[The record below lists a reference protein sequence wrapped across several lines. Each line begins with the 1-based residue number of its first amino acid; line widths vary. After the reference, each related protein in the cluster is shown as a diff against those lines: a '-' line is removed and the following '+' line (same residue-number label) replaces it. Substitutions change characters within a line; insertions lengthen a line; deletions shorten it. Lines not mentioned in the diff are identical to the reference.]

1 MADESPPPAAPSSW
15 PAWFPVAFALFAG
28 LLLGVM
34 ALRGPKID
42 GDGYEY
48 RFTLIALARHGTP
61 DIRDGDLRAAAAQV
75 ATTTDDNCNRERA
88 VIESGNAL
96 YAFFPSTRDGRLY
109 ALHFW
114 TYAASAVPAHELLAW
129 CGADPR
135 AALQVTNALWLLAAL
150 VAVLFL
156 NRRPPAERIA
166 FALLATVTPVVW
178 YLEYTGTEVFS
189 WALGVMALVALGNG
203 RYAVSGLLIG
213 LSATQN
219 PAHLL
224 LGAVPGLAALFN
236 GRWRS
241 AAGCALGG
249 AVGLLPFAFSQYHYG
264 MPSLIADGATDRSYI
279 GWPRTLSLLTDLNQ
293 GLLPYV
299 PLLLVFAPLGLLA
312 AVARLEWRPF
322 GVAVALTGMLV
333 AVQVQGNWNS
343 DGRGLMRYLVW
354 MLPMLAWLVVAG
366 LRGAVRWAAVIAAVA
381 VHGGILIFDPPER
394 GGHVVQRRVAAWV
407 LTHYPDWYSPDH
419 AVFVKRQI
427 RTEAMK
433 AGWRTTDDT
442 HILPLPFVAPDGTV
456 TKLLLWRQAA
466 GDLHNRFDIDPAYL
480 PTLRA
485 AELAAEPAD
494 YHTPPPGAV
503 RVRK

>member
-1 MADESPPPAAPSSW
+1 MADESPPPPPAPSSW
-15 PAWFPVAFALFAG
+15 PVWFPATFAVVAVG
-28 LLLGVM
+28 LIGYL
-34 ALRGPKID
+34 AAFHPPKID

-48 RFTLIALARHGTP
+48 RFTLIALARHGSP
-61 DIRDGDLRAAAAQV
+61 DIRESDRRAAAEQV
-75 ATTTDDNCNRERA
+75 SAPGDDNRVRERA
-88 VIESGNAL
+88 VIESGGAL
-96 YAFFPSTRDGRLY
+96 HAFFPSPRDGRLY

-114 TYAASAVPAHELLAW
+114 TYSASAVPAHELLAW
-129 CGADPR
+129 CGGDPR

-156 NRRPPAERIA
+156 NRRPRGERLA

-189 WALGVMALVALGNG
+189 WALGMMALVALGNG
-203 RYAVSGLLIG
+203 RYAVSGLLLG

-224 LGAVPGLAALFN
+224 LGAVPGLAALFS

-241 AAGCALGG
+241 AAGCAAGG
-249 AVGLLPFAFSQYHYG
+249 AVGLLPIAFSLYHYG
-264 MPSLIADGATDRSYI
+264 TPSLIVDGATDRSYI

-299 PLLLVFAPLGLLA
+299 PLLLVAAPLGLLA
-312 AVARLEWRPF
+312 AVVRLEWRPL
-322 GVAVALTGMLV
+322 GVVVLLTGMLV

-354 MLPMLAWLVVAG
+354 MLPMLAWVAATG
-366 LRGAVRWAAVIAAVA
+366 LRWAAVIAAVA
-381 VHGGILIFDPPER
+381 VHGGILVLDPPER

-427 RTEAMK
+427 QTEAMK
-433 AGWRTTDDT
+433 AGWRTTDDK
-442 HILPLPFVAPDGTV
+442 HILPLPFVAADGAV

-466 GDLHNRFDIDPAYL
+466 GDLNNRFDIDPAYL

-494 YHTPPPGAV
+494 YHTPPPGTV